1 MKKLKEKM
9 NNFLKGRYGVD
20 EVGKTIFVI
29 SIVAYLLGTILQNAI
44 IATLGVMG
52 FIIEFFRMLS
62 KQSWER
68 SEENRKY
75 LEFIRLWK
83 LKYENRKEFR
93 IYRCKRCGRYIR
105 VPKGKGKIQ
114 VTCTKCG
121 DKTIRRT

>member
-44 IATLGVMG
+44 IATLGIMG

>member
-1 MKKLKEKM
+1 MKKLKEKWKRFV
-9 NNFLKGRYGVD
+9 NGCYGVD
-20 EVGKTIFVI
+20 ELGKAIFIICAV
-29 SIVAYLLGTILQNAI
+29 VYFLGAILHMEI
-44 IATLGVMG
+44 IATLGFMG
-52 FIIEFFRMLS
+52 LIIELFRMVS

-83 LKYENRKEFR
+83 LKYENRKDFR
-93 IYRCKRCGRYIR
+93 IYRCKRCGRFIR